1 MYAKNA
7 VLFHRPMMRIAESSM
22 PALAAAVTAPILKLN
37 VCMGDQLPPMP
48 LAHDVQTYF

>member
-22 PALAAAVTAPILKLN
+22 PALTAAVATPILKL
-37 VCMGDQLPPMP
+37 CPAKCLYGRP
-48 LAHDVQTYF
+48 AASIATRT